1 MGEKA
6 TDDFSGPGPAAIYRD
21 NLAAGKFAIQICDA
35 CGDKAVFP
43 PRAIC
48 PACGG
53 TALHWQDAGGAG
65 TVYATTVVRDRP
77 ENGGDRNIALIDLAE
92 GARLMSRVEGM
103 PPEQVR
109 IGMAVTAR
117 IAKTDA
123 GPLLVFDPA

>member
-1 MGEKA
+1 MNDKA
-6 TDDFSGPGPAAIYRD
+6 RNDFSGPGPAAIYRD
-21 NLAAGKFAIQICDA
+21 NLAAGTFALQICTA

-48 PACGG
+48 PSCCGM
-53 TALHWQDAGGAG
+53 ALRWQEASGAG

-92 GARLMSRVEGM
+92 GARLMSRVEGVS
-103 PPEQVR
+103 PEAVK
-109 IGMAVTAR
+109 IGMEVKAR

-123 GPLLVFDPA
+123 GPLLVFDPV